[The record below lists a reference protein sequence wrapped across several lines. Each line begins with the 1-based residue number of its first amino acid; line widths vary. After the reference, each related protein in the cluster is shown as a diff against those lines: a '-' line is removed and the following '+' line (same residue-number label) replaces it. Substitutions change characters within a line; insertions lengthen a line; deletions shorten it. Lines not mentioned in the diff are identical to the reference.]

1 MATFFVIPV
10 IAFEQLSPRDAI
22 KRSSGIVRERW
33 GEGVVG
39 AAAIG
44 GIAFLVGILP
54 AAILIAVGVAVSGSS
69 AAIGVVLIVLGAVFL
84 VVVFLVQ
91 VTISSVFKVALFRFA
106 TDGQVLAGFDQQE
119 LEAAFKPRRR
129 RV

>member
-1 MATFFVIPV
+1 VT
-10 IAFEQLSPRDAI
+10 
-22 KRSSGIVRERW
+22 
-33 GEGVVG
+33 G

-44 GIAFLVGILP
+44 GIAFLVGMLP
-54 AAILIAVGVAVSGSS
+54 AAILIAIGVAVSGSS
-69 AAIGVVLIVLGAVFL
+69 PAIGVVLIVLGAVFL

-91 VTISSVFKVALFRFA
+91 VTISSVFKVALFLFA
-106 TDGQVLAGFDQQE
+106 TDGRVLAGFDQQE

>member
-1 MATFFVIPV
+1 MT
-10 IAFEQLSPRDAI
+10 
-22 KRSSGIVRERW
+22 
-33 GEGVVG
+33 G

-44 GIAFLVGILP
+44 GIAFLIGILP
-54 AAILIAVGVAVSGSS
+54 AAIVIAIGVAVSGSS
-69 AAIGVVLIVLGAVFL
+69 PAIGVVLIVLGAVFL

>member
-1 MATFFVIPV
+1 MT
-10 IAFEQLSPRDAI
+10 
-22 KRSSGIVRERW
+22 
-33 GEGVVG
+33 G

-44 GIAFLVGILP
+44 GIAFLIGILP
-54 AAILIAVGVAVSGSS
+54 AAIVIAIGVAVSGSS
-69 AAIGVVLIVLGAVFL
+69 PAVGVVLIVLGAVFL

-91 VTISSVFKVALFRFA
+91 VTISSVFRFA
-106 TDGQVLAGFDQQE
+106 TDGQVLAGFDQQQ